1 MEIKKKHRIMLYS
14 ALILGTILVNNSY
27 QAKAEEFTKTT
38 STSQIRDTQTNNVE
52 VPQTESTTV
61 KGTSTTTTQQDLSN
75 STASTATATATHSTM
90 KQVVDNQTQNKE
102 LVKNGD
108 FKEKI
113 IDKKIDKKSQWT
125 NLYGAKDWN
134 TYIDQ
139 TKSVN
144 KSPIIQRTEQ
154 GQVSLS
160 SDKGFRGAVTQKVNI
175 DPTKKYEVK
184 FDIETSNKVGQAFL
198 RIMEKK
204 DKNTR
209 LWLSE
214 MTSGTTNKHTL
225 TKIYNPKL
233 NVSEVTLELYYEKG
247 TGSVT
252 FDNISMKAK
261 GPKDSEHP
269 QPVTTQI
276 EESVN
281 TALNKNYVFNKADY
295 QYTLTNPSLGKIV
308 GGILYPSAT
317 GSTTVKISDKSGK
330 IIKEVP
336 LSVTASTEDNFTK
349 LLDKWNDVTIGNHV
363 YDTND
368 SNMQKLNQK
377 LDETNAKNI
386 KDIKLDSNRTFLWE
400 DLKGLNNSAQLT
412 ATYRRL
418 EDLAKQITNPHST
431 IYKNEKAIRTV
442 KESLAWLHQNFYN
455 VNKDIEGSA
464 NWWDFEIG
472 VPRSITAT
480 LALMNNYFTDAEI
493 KTYTDPIEHF
503 VPDAGYFRKT
513 LVNPFKALGGNLVDM
528 GRVKII
534 EGLLRKD
541 NTIIK
546 KTSHSLKN
554 LFTTATKAEGF
565 YADGSYIDH
574 TNVAYTGAYGNVL
587 IDGLTQLLPIIQ
599 ETDYKISNQEL
610 DMVYKW
616 INQSFLPL
624 IVKGELMDM
633 SRGRSISREAASSH
647 AAAVE
652 VLRGFLRLA
661 NMSNEE
667 RNLDLK
673 STIKTI
679 ITSNKFYNVFNNL
692 KSYSDIAN
700 MNKLLN
706 DSTVATKPLKSNLS
720 TFNSMDR
727 LAYYNAEK
735 DFGFALSLHSKRT
748 LNYEGMNDENTRGWY
763 TGDGMFYLYNSD
775 QSHYSNHFWPTV
787 NPYKMAG
794 TTEKDTG
801 REDTI
806 KKLMNR
812 YDKTNKNS
820 KVMTGQVTGTSDFVG
835 SVKLNDHFA
844 LAAMDFTN
852 WDRTLTAQK
861 GWVILNDKIVFL
873 GSNIK
878 NTNGVGNVSTTID
891 QRKDDSKTPYTTY
904 VNGKT
909 VDLKQASSQQF
920 TDTKSVFLES
930 KEPGRNIGYIFFKN
944 STIDIE
950 RKEQTGTW
958 NSINRTSKNTS
969 IVSNPFITISQKHD
983 NKGDSYGYMMV
994 PNIDRTS
1001 FDKLANSKE
1010 VELLENS
1017 SKQQVIYYKN
1027 SQTWAVI
1034 KHDNQ
1039 ESLINNQFKMN
1050 KAGLYLVQ
1058 KVGNDYQ
1065 NVYYQPQT
1073 MTKTDQLAI

>member
-1 MEIKKKHRIMLYS
+1 M
-14 ALILGTILVNNSY
+14 
-27 QAKAEEFTKTT
+27 
-38 STSQIRDTQTNNVE
+38 
-52 VPQTESTTV
+52 
-61 KGTSTTTTQQDLSN
+61 
-75 STASTATATATHSTM
+75 
-90 KQVVDNQTQNKE
+90 
-102 LVKNGD
+102 
-108 FKEKI
+108 
-113 IDKKIDKKSQWT
+113 
-125 NLYGAKDWN
+125 
-134 TYIDQ
+134 
-139 TKSVN
+139 
-144 KSPIIQRTEQ
+144 
-154 GQVSLS
+154 
-160 SDKGFRGAVTQKVNI
+160 
-175 DPTKKYEVK
+175 
-184 FDIETSNKVGQAFL
+184 
-198 RIMEKK
+198 
-204 DKNTR
+204 
-209 LWLSE
+209 
-214 MTSGTTNKHTL
+214 
-225 TKIYNPKL
+225 
-233 NVSEVTLELYYEKG
+233 
-247 TGSVT
+247 
-252 FDNISMKAK
+252 
-261 GPKDSEHP
+261 
-269 QPVTTQI
+269 
-276 EESVN
+276 
-281 TALNKNYVFNKADY
+281 
-295 QYTLTNPSLGKIV
+295 
-308 GGILYPSAT
+308 
-317 GSTTVKISDKSGK
+317 
-330 IIKEVP
+330 
-336 LSVTASTEDNFTK
+336 
-349 LLDKWNDVTIGNHV
+349 
-363 YDTND
+363 
-368 SNMQKLNQK
+368 
-377 LDETNAKNI
+377 
-386 KDIKLDSNRTFLWE
+386 
-400 DLKGLNNSAQLT
+400 
-412 ATYRRL
+412 

-513 LVNPFKALGGNLVDM
+513 LDNPFKALGGNLVDM

-541 NTIIK
+541 NTIIE

-679 ITSNKFYNVFNNL
+679 VTSNKFYNVFNNL

-700 MNKLLN
+700 MNKMLN

-748 LNYEGMNDENTRGWY
+748 LNYEGMNDENTRDWY

-794 TTEKDTG
+794 TTEKDAK
-801 REDTI
+801 REDTT
-806 KKLMNR
+806 KEFM
-812 YDKTNKNS
+812 S
-820 KVMTGQVTGTSDFVG
+820 KHSKDAKEKTGQVTGTSDFVG

-878 NTNGVGNVSTTID
+878 NTNGIGNVSTTID

-909 VDLKQASSQQF
+909 IDLKQASSQQF

-1017 SKQQVIYYKN
+1017 SKQQVIYDKN

>member
-1 MEIKKKHRIMLYS
+1 
-14 ALILGTILVNNSY
+14 
-27 QAKAEEFTKTT
+27 
-38 STSQIRDTQTNNVE
+38 
-52 VPQTESTTV
+52 
-61 KGTSTTTTQQDLSN
+61 
-75 STASTATATATHSTM
+75 
-90 KQVVDNQTQNKE
+90 
-102 LVKNGD
+102 
-108 FKEKI
+108 
-113 IDKKIDKKSQWT
+113 
-125 NLYGAKDWN
+125 
-134 TYIDQ
+134 
-139 TKSVN
+139 
-144 KSPIIQRTEQ
+144 
-154 GQVSLS
+154 
-160 SDKGFRGAVTQKVNI
+160 
-175 DPTKKYEVK
+175 
-184 FDIETSNKVGQAFL
+184 
-198 RIMEKK
+198 
-204 DKNTR
+204 
-209 LWLSE
+209 
-214 MTSGTTNKHTL
+214 
-225 TKIYNPKL
+225 
-233 NVSEVTLELYYEKG
+233 
-247 TGSVT
+247 
-252 FDNISMKAK
+252 
-261 GPKDSEHP
+261 
-269 QPVTTQI
+269 
-276 EESVN
+276 
-281 TALNKNYVFNKADY
+281 
-295 QYTLTNPSLGKIV
+295 
-308 GGILYPSAT
+308 
-317 GSTTVKISDKSGK
+317 
-330 IIKEVP
+330 
-336 LSVTASTEDNFTK
+336 
-349 LLDKWNDVTIGNHV
+349 KWNDVTIGNHV

-472 VPRSITAT
+472 VPRSITGT

-503 VPDAGYFRKT
+503 IPDAGYFRKT

-541 NTIIK
+541 NTIIE

-794 TTEKDTG
+794 TTEKDAK
-801 REDTI
+801 REDTT
-806 KKLMNR
+806 KEFM
-812 YDKTNKNS
+812 S
-820 KVMTGQVTGTSDFVG
+820 KHSKDAKEKTGQVTGASDFVG

-873 GSNIK
+873 GSNIN
-878 NTNGVGNVSTTID
+878 NTNGIGNVSTTID

-909 VDLKQASSQQF
+909 IDLKQASSQQF

-994 PNIDRTS
+994 PNIDRIS

-1017 SKQQVIYYKN
+1017 SKQQVIYDKN

>member
-75 STASTATATATHSTM
+75 STASTATATATHSTI

-108 FKEKI
+108 FKETI
-113 IDKKIDKKSQWT
+113 IDKKSQWT

-160 SDKGFRGAVTQKVNI
+160 SDKEFRGAVTQKVNI

-184 FDIETSNKVGQAFL
+184 FDIETSNKAGQAFL

-204 DKNTR
+204 DNNTR

-308 GGILYPSAT
+308 GGILYPNAT

-368 SNMQKLNQK
+368 SNMQKINQK

-400 DLKGLNNSAQLT
+400 DLKDLNNSAQLT

-472 VPRSITAT
+472 VPRSITGT

-503 VPDAGYFRKT
+503 VPDAGFFRKT

-541 NTIIK
+541 NTIIE

-647 AAAVE
+647 SAAVE

-727 LAYYNAEK
+727 LASYNAEK

-794 TTEKDTG
+794 TTEKDTK
-801 REDTI
+801 REDTT
-806 KKLMNR
+806 KEFM
-812 YDKTNKNS
+812 S
-820 KVMTGQVTGTSDFVG
+820 KHSKDAKEKTGQVTGTSDFVG

-909 VDLKQASSQQF
+909 IDLKQASSQQF

-1017 SKQQVIYYKN
+1017 SKQQVIYDKN

>member
-198 RIMEKK
+198 RIMKKK

-610 DMVYKW
+610 D
-616 INQSFLPL
+616 
-624 IVKGELMDM
+624 
-633 SRGRSISREAASSH
+633 
-647 AAAVE
+647 
-652 VLRGFLRLA
+652 
-661 NMSNEE
+661 
-667 RNLDLK
+667 
-673 STIKTI
+673 
-679 ITSNKFYNVFNNL
+679 
-692 KSYSDIAN
+692 
-700 MNKLLN
+700 
-706 DSTVATKPLKSNLS
+706 
-720 TFNSMDR
+720 
-727 LAYYNAEK
+727 
-735 DFGFALSLHSKRT
+735 
-748 LNYEGMNDENTRGWY
+748 
-763 TGDGMFYLYNSD
+763 
-775 QSHYSNHFWPTV
+775 
-787 NPYKMAG
+787 
-794 TTEKDTG
+794 
-801 REDTI
+801 
-806 KKLMNR
+806 
-812 YDKTNKNS
+812 
-820 KVMTGQVTGTSDFVG
+820 
-835 SVKLNDHFA
+835 
-844 LAAMDFTN
+844 
-852 WDRTLTAQK
+852 
-861 GWVILNDKIVFL
+861 
-873 GSNIK
+873 
-878 NTNGVGNVSTTID
+878 
-891 QRKDDSKTPYTTY
+891 
-904 VNGKT
+904 
-909 VDLKQASSQQF
+909 
-920 TDTKSVFLES
+920 
-930 KEPGRNIGYIFFKN
+930 
-944 STIDIE
+944 
-950 RKEQTGTW
+950 
-958 NSINRTSKNTS
+958 
-969 IVSNPFITISQKHD
+969 
-983 NKGDSYGYMMV
+983 
-994 PNIDRTS
+994 
-1001 FDKLANSKE
+1001 
-1010 VELLENS
+1010 
-1017 SKQQVIYYKN
+1017 
-1027 SQTWAVI
+1027 
-1034 KHDNQ
+1034 
-1039 ESLINNQFKMN
+1039 
-1050 KAGLYLVQ
+1050 
-1058 KVGNDYQ
+1058 
-1065 NVYYQPQT
+1065 
-1073 MTKTDQLAI
+1073 

>member
-1 MEIKKKHRIMLYS
+1 
-14 ALILGTILVNNSY
+14 
-27 QAKAEEFTKTT
+27 
-38 STSQIRDTQTNNVE
+38 
-52 VPQTESTTV
+52 
-61 KGTSTTTTQQDLSN
+61 
-75 STASTATATATHSTM
+75 
-90 KQVVDNQTQNKE
+90 
-102 LVKNGD
+102 
-108 FKEKI
+108 
-113 IDKKIDKKSQWT
+113 
-125 NLYGAKDWN
+125 
-134 TYIDQ
+134 
-139 TKSVN
+139 
-144 KSPIIQRTEQ
+144 
-154 GQVSLS
+154 
-160 SDKGFRGAVTQKVNI
+160 
-175 DPTKKYEVK
+175 
-184 FDIETSNKVGQAFL
+184 
-198 RIMEKK
+198 
-204 DKNTR
+204 
-209 LWLSE
+209 
-214 MTSGTTNKHTL
+214 
-225 TKIYNPKL
+225 
-233 NVSEVTLELYYEKG
+233 
-247 TGSVT
+247 
-252 FDNISMKAK
+252 
-261 GPKDSEHP
+261 
-269 QPVTTQI
+269 
-276 EESVN
+276 
-281 TALNKNYVFNKADY
+281 
-295 QYTLTNPSLGKIV
+295 
-308 GGILYPSAT
+308 
-317 GSTTVKISDKSGK
+317 
-330 IIKEVP
+330 
-336 LSVTASTEDNFTK
+336 
-349 LLDKWNDVTIGNHV
+349 
-363 YDTND
+363 
-368 SNMQKLNQK
+368 
-377 LDETNAKNI
+377 
-386 KDIKLDSNRTFLWE
+386 
-400 DLKGLNNSAQLT
+400 
-412 ATYRRL
+412 
-418 EDLAKQITNPHST
+418 
-431 IYKNEKAIRTV
+431 
-442 KESLAWLHQNFYN
+442 
-455 VNKDIEGSA
+455 
-464 NWWDFEIG
+464 
-472 VPRSITAT
+472 
-480 LALMNNYFTDAEI
+480 MNNYFTDAEI

-541 NTIIK
+541 NTIIE

-647 AAAVE
+647 SAAVE

-794 TTEKDTG
+794 TTEKDAK
-801 REDTI
+801 REDTT
-806 KKLMNR
+806 KDFM
-812 YDKTNKNS
+812 S
-820 KVMTGQVTGTSDFVG
+820 KHSKDAKEKTGQVTGTSDFVG
-835 SVKLNDHFA
+835 SVKLNNHFA
-844 LAAMDFTN
+844 LAAIDFTN

-878 NTNGVGNVSTTID
+878 NTNGIGNVSTTID

-909 VDLKQASSQQF
+909 IDLKQASSQQF

-969 IVSNPFITISQKHD
+969 IVSNPFITISQNHD

-1017 SKQQVIYYKN
+1017 SKQQVIYDKN

>member
-616 INQSFLPL
+616 INQSF
-624 IVKGELMDM
+624 
-633 SRGRSISREAASSH
+633 
-647 AAAVE
+647 
-652 VLRGFLRLA
+652 
-661 NMSNEE
+661 
-667 RNLDLK
+667 
-673 STIKTI
+673 
-679 ITSNKFYNVFNNL
+679 
-692 KSYSDIAN
+692 
-700 MNKLLN
+700 
-706 DSTVATKPLKSNLS
+706 
-720 TFNSMDR
+720 
-727 LAYYNAEK
+727 
-735 DFGFALSLHSKRT
+735 
-748 LNYEGMNDENTRGWY
+748 
-763 TGDGMFYLYNSD
+763 YL
-775 QSHYSNHFWPTV
+775 
-787 NPYKMAG
+787 
-794 TTEKDTG
+794 
-801 REDTI
+801 
-806 KKLMNR
+806 
-812 YDKTNKNS
+812 
-820 KVMTGQVTGTSDFVG
+820 
-835 SVKLNDHFA
+835 
-844 LAAMDFTN
+844 
-852 WDRTLTAQK
+852 
-861 GWVILNDKIVFL
+861 
-873 GSNIK
+873 
-878 NTNGVGNVSTTID
+878 
-891 QRKDDSKTPYTTY
+891 
-904 VNGKT
+904 
-909 VDLKQASSQQF
+909 
-920 TDTKSVFLES
+920 
-930 KEPGRNIGYIFFKN
+930 
-944 STIDIE
+944 
-950 RKEQTGTW
+950 
-958 NSINRTSKNTS
+958 
-969 IVSNPFITISQKHD
+969 
-983 NKGDSYGYMMV
+983 
-994 PNIDRTS
+994 
-1001 FDKLANSKE
+1001 
-1010 VELLENS
+1010 
-1017 SKQQVIYYKN
+1017 
-1027 SQTWAVI
+1027 
-1034 KHDNQ
+1034 
-1039 ESLINNQFKMN
+1039 
-1050 KAGLYLVQ
+1050 
-1058 KVGNDYQ
+1058 
-1065 NVYYQPQT
+1065 
-1073 MTKTDQLAI
+1073 

>member
-1 MEIKKKHRIMLYS
+1 M
-14 ALILGTILVNNSY
+14 
-27 QAKAEEFTKTT
+27 
-38 STSQIRDTQTNNVE
+38 
-52 VPQTESTTV
+52 
-61 KGTSTTTTQQDLSN
+61 
-75 STASTATATATHSTM
+75 
-90 KQVVDNQTQNKE
+90 
-102 LVKNGD
+102 
-108 FKEKI
+108 
-113 IDKKIDKKSQWT
+113 
-125 NLYGAKDWN
+125 
-134 TYIDQ
+134 
-139 TKSVN
+139 
-144 KSPIIQRTEQ
+144 
-154 GQVSLS
+154 
-160 SDKGFRGAVTQKVNI
+160 
-175 DPTKKYEVK
+175 
-184 FDIETSNKVGQAFL
+184 
-198 RIMEKK
+198 
-204 DKNTR
+204 
-209 LWLSE
+209 
-214 MTSGTTNKHTL
+214 
-225 TKIYNPKL
+225 
-233 NVSEVTLELYYEKG
+233 
-247 TGSVT
+247 
-252 FDNISMKAK
+252 
-261 GPKDSEHP
+261 
-269 QPVTTQI
+269 
-276 EESVN
+276 
-281 TALNKNYVFNKADY
+281 
-295 QYTLTNPSLGKIV
+295 
-308 GGILYPSAT
+308 
-317 GSTTVKISDKSGK
+317 
-330 IIKEVP
+330 
-336 LSVTASTEDNFTK
+336 
-349 LLDKWNDVTIGNHV
+349 
-363 YDTND
+363 
-368 SNMQKLNQK
+368 
-377 LDETNAKNI
+377 
-386 KDIKLDSNRTFLWE
+386 
-400 DLKGLNNSAQLT
+400 
-412 ATYRRL
+412 
-418 EDLAKQITNPHST
+418 
-431 IYKNEKAIRTV
+431 
-442 KESLAWLHQNFYN
+442 
-455 VNKDIEGSA
+455 
-464 NWWDFEIG
+464 
-472 VPRSITAT
+472 
-480 LALMNNYFTDAEI
+480 
-493 KTYTDPIEHF
+493 
-503 VPDAGYFRKT
+503 
-513 LVNPFKALGGNLVDM
+513 
-528 GRVKII
+528 
-534 EGLLRKD
+534 
-541 NTIIK
+541 
-546 KTSHSLKN
+546 
-554 LFTTATKAEGF
+554 
-565 YADGSYIDH
+565 
-574 TNVAYTGAYGNVL
+574 
-587 IDGLTQLLPIIQ
+587 LPIIQ

-700 MNKLLN
+700 MNKMLN

-794 TTEKDTG
+794 TTEKDAK
-801 REDTI
+801 REDTT
-806 KKLMNR
+806 KEFM
-812 YDKTNKNS
+812 S
-820 KVMTGQVTGTSDFVG
+820 KHSKDAKEKTGQVTGTSDFVG

-878 NTNGVGNVSTTID
+878 NTNGIGNVSTTID

-909 VDLKQASSQQF
+909 IDLKQASSQQF

-1017 SKQQVIYYKN
+1017 SKQQVIYDKN

>member
-1 MEIKKKHRIMLYS
+1 M
-14 ALILGTILVNNSY
+14 
-27 QAKAEEFTKTT
+27 
-38 STSQIRDTQTNNVE
+38 
-52 VPQTESTTV
+52 
-61 KGTSTTTTQQDLSN
+61 
-75 STASTATATATHSTM
+75 
-90 KQVVDNQTQNKE
+90 
-102 LVKNGD
+102 
-108 FKEKI
+108 
-113 IDKKIDKKSQWT
+113 
-125 NLYGAKDWN
+125 
-134 TYIDQ
+134 
-139 TKSVN
+139 
-144 KSPIIQRTEQ
+144 
-154 GQVSLS
+154 
-160 SDKGFRGAVTQKVNI
+160 
-175 DPTKKYEVK
+175 
-184 FDIETSNKVGQAFL
+184 
-198 RIMEKK
+198 
-204 DKNTR
+204 
-209 LWLSE
+209 
-214 MTSGTTNKHTL
+214 
-225 TKIYNPKL
+225 
-233 NVSEVTLELYYEKG
+233 
-247 TGSVT
+247 
-252 FDNISMKAK
+252 
-261 GPKDSEHP
+261 
-269 QPVTTQI
+269 
-276 EESVN
+276 
-281 TALNKNYVFNKADY
+281 
-295 QYTLTNPSLGKIV
+295 
-308 GGILYPSAT
+308 
-317 GSTTVKISDKSGK
+317 
-330 IIKEVP
+330 
-336 LSVTASTEDNFTK
+336 
-349 LLDKWNDVTIGNHV
+349 
-363 YDTND
+363 
-368 SNMQKLNQK
+368 
-377 LDETNAKNI
+377 
-386 KDIKLDSNRTFLWE
+386 
-400 DLKGLNNSAQLT
+400 
-412 ATYRRL
+412 
-418 EDLAKQITNPHST
+418 
-431 IYKNEKAIRTV
+431 
-442 KESLAWLHQNFYN
+442 
-455 VNKDIEGSA
+455 EGSA

-541 NTIIK
+541 NTIIE

-647 AAAVE
+647 SAAVE

-794 TTEKDTG
+794 TTEKDAK
-801 REDTI
+801 REDTT
-806 KKLMNR
+806 KDFM
-812 YDKTNKNS
+812 S
-820 KVMTGQVTGTSDFVG
+820 KHSKDAKEKTGQVTGTSDFVG
-835 SVKLNDHFA
+835 SVKLNNHFA

-878 NTNGVGNVSTTID
+878 NTNGIGNVSTTID

-909 VDLKQASSQQF
+909 IDLKQASSQQF

-969 IVSNPFITISQKHD
+969 IVSNPFITISQNHD

-1017 SKQQVIYYKN
+1017 SKQQVIYDKN

>member
-1 MEIKKKHRIMLYS
+1 
-14 ALILGTILVNNSY
+14 
-27 QAKAEEFTKTT
+27 
-38 STSQIRDTQTNNVE
+38 
-52 VPQTESTTV
+52 
-61 KGTSTTTTQQDLSN
+61 
-75 STASTATATATHSTM
+75 
-90 KQVVDNQTQNKE
+90 
-102 LVKNGD
+102 
-108 FKEKI
+108 
-113 IDKKIDKKSQWT
+113 
-125 NLYGAKDWN
+125 
-134 TYIDQ
+134 
-139 TKSVN
+139 
-144 KSPIIQRTEQ
+144 
-154 GQVSLS
+154 
-160 SDKGFRGAVTQKVNI
+160 
-175 DPTKKYEVK
+175 
-184 FDIETSNKVGQAFL
+184 
-198 RIMEKK
+198 
-204 DKNTR
+204 
-209 LWLSE
+209 
-214 MTSGTTNKHTL
+214 
-225 TKIYNPKL
+225 
-233 NVSEVTLELYYEKG
+233 
-247 TGSVT
+247 
-252 FDNISMKAK
+252 
-261 GPKDSEHP
+261 
-269 QPVTTQI
+269 
-276 EESVN
+276 
-281 TALNKNYVFNKADY
+281 
-295 QYTLTNPSLGKIV
+295 
-308 GGILYPSAT
+308 
-317 GSTTVKISDKSGK
+317 
-330 IIKEVP
+330 
-336 LSVTASTEDNFTK
+336 
-349 LLDKWNDVTIGNHV
+349 
-363 YDTND
+363 
-368 SNMQKLNQK
+368 
-377 LDETNAKNI
+377 
-386 KDIKLDSNRTFLWE
+386 
-400 DLKGLNNSAQLT
+400 
-412 ATYRRL
+412 
-418 EDLAKQITNPHST
+418 
-431 IYKNEKAIRTV
+431 
-442 KESLAWLHQNFYN
+442 
-455 VNKDIEGSA
+455 
-464 NWWDFEIG
+464 
-472 VPRSITAT
+472 
-480 LALMNNYFTDAEI
+480 MNNYFTDAEI

-541 NTIIK
+541 NTIIE

-647 AAAVE
+647 SAAVE

-794 TTEKDTG
+794 TTEKDAK
-801 REDTI
+801 REDTT
-806 KKLMNR
+806 KDFM
-812 YDKTNKNS
+812 S
-820 KVMTGQVTGTSDFVG
+820 KHSKDAKEKTGQVTGTSDFVG
-835 SVKLNDHFA
+835 SVKLNNHFA

-878 NTNGVGNVSTTID
+878 NTNGIGNVSTTID

-909 VDLKQASSQQF
+909 IDLKQASSQQF

-969 IVSNPFITISQKHD
+969 IVSNPFITISQNHD

-1001 FDKLANSKE
+1001 FDKLANNKE

-1017 SKQQVIYYKN
+1017 SKQQVIYDKN

>member
-1 MEIKKKHRIMLYS
+1 M
-14 ALILGTILVNNSY
+14 
-27 QAKAEEFTKTT
+27 
-38 STSQIRDTQTNNVE
+38 
-52 VPQTESTTV
+52 
-61 KGTSTTTTQQDLSN
+61 
-75 STASTATATATHSTM
+75 
-90 KQVVDNQTQNKE
+90 
-102 LVKNGD
+102 
-108 FKEKI
+108 
-113 IDKKIDKKSQWT
+113 
-125 NLYGAKDWN
+125 
-134 TYIDQ
+134 
-139 TKSVN
+139 
-144 KSPIIQRTEQ
+144 
-154 GQVSLS
+154 
-160 SDKGFRGAVTQKVNI
+160 
-175 DPTKKYEVK
+175 
-184 FDIETSNKVGQAFL
+184 
-198 RIMEKK
+198 
-204 DKNTR
+204 
-209 LWLSE
+209 
-214 MTSGTTNKHTL
+214 
-225 TKIYNPKL
+225 
-233 NVSEVTLELYYEKG
+233 
-247 TGSVT
+247 
-252 FDNISMKAK
+252 
-261 GPKDSEHP
+261 
-269 QPVTTQI
+269 
-276 EESVN
+276 
-281 TALNKNYVFNKADY
+281 
-295 QYTLTNPSLGKIV
+295 
-308 GGILYPSAT
+308 
-317 GSTTVKISDKSGK
+317 
-330 IIKEVP
+330 
-336 LSVTASTEDNFTK
+336 
-349 LLDKWNDVTIGNHV
+349 
-363 YDTND
+363 
-368 SNMQKLNQK
+368 
-377 LDETNAKNI
+377 
-386 KDIKLDSNRTFLWE
+386 
-400 DLKGLNNSAQLT
+400 
-412 ATYRRL
+412 

-472 VPRSITAT
+472 VPRSITGT

-541 NTIIK
+541 NTIIE

-661 NMSNEE
+661 NISNEE

-794 TTEKDTG
+794 TTEKDAK
-801 REDTI
+801 REDTT
-806 KKLMNR
+806 KEFM
-812 YDKTNKNS
+812 S
-820 KVMTGQVTGTSDFVG
+820 KHSKDAKEKTGQVTGTSDFVG

-878 NTNGVGNVSTTID
+878 NTNGIGNVSTTID

-909 VDLKQASSQQF
+909 IDLKQASSQQF

-983 NKGDSYGYMMV
+983 NKDDSYGYMMV

-1017 SKQQVIYYKN
+1017 SKQQVIYDKN
-1027 SQTWAVI
+1027 SQTWTVI

>member
-1 MEIKKKHRIMLYS
+1 
-14 ALILGTILVNNSY
+14 
-27 QAKAEEFTKTT
+27 
-38 STSQIRDTQTNNVE
+38 
-52 VPQTESTTV
+52 
-61 KGTSTTTTQQDLSN
+61 
-75 STASTATATATHSTM
+75 
-90 KQVVDNQTQNKE
+90 
-102 LVKNGD
+102 
-108 FKEKI
+108 
-113 IDKKIDKKSQWT
+113 
-125 NLYGAKDWN
+125 
-134 TYIDQ
+134 
-139 TKSVN
+139 
-144 KSPIIQRTEQ
+144 
-154 GQVSLS
+154 
-160 SDKGFRGAVTQKVNI
+160 
-175 DPTKKYEVK
+175 
-184 FDIETSNKVGQAFL
+184 
-198 RIMEKK
+198 
-204 DKNTR
+204 
-209 LWLSE
+209 
-214 MTSGTTNKHTL
+214 
-225 TKIYNPKL
+225 
-233 NVSEVTLELYYEKG
+233 
-247 TGSVT
+247 
-252 FDNISMKAK
+252 
-261 GPKDSEHP
+261 
-269 QPVTTQI
+269 
-276 EESVN
+276 
-281 TALNKNYVFNKADY
+281 
-295 QYTLTNPSLGKIV
+295 
-308 GGILYPSAT
+308 
-317 GSTTVKISDKSGK
+317 
-330 IIKEVP
+330 
-336 LSVTASTEDNFTK
+336 
-349 LLDKWNDVTIGNHV
+349 
-363 YDTND
+363 
-368 SNMQKLNQK
+368 
-377 LDETNAKNI
+377 
-386 KDIKLDSNRTFLWE
+386 
-400 DLKGLNNSAQLT
+400 
-412 ATYRRL
+412 
-418 EDLAKQITNPHST
+418 
-431 IYKNEKAIRTV
+431 
-442 KESLAWLHQNFYN
+442 
-455 VNKDIEGSA
+455 
-464 NWWDFEIG
+464 
-472 VPRSITAT
+472 
-480 LALMNNYFTDAEI
+480 
-493 KTYTDPIEHF
+493 
-503 VPDAGYFRKT
+503 
-513 LVNPFKALGGNLVDM
+513 
-528 GRVKII
+528 
-534 EGLLRKD
+534 
-541 NTIIK
+541 
-546 KTSHSLKN
+546 
-554 LFTTATKAEGF
+554 
-565 YADGSYIDH
+565 
-574 TNVAYTGAYGNVL
+574 
-587 IDGLTQLLPIIQ
+587 
-599 ETDYKISNQEL
+599 
-610 DMVYKW
+610 
-616 INQSFLPL
+616 
-624 IVKGELMDM
+624 
-633 SRGRSISREAASSH
+633 RGRSISREAASSH

-700 MNKLLN
+700 MNKLFN

-794 TTEKDTG
+794 TTEKDAK
-801 REDTI
+801 REDTT
-806 KKLMNR
+806 KDFM
-812 YDKTNKNS
+812 S
-820 KVMTGQVTGTSDFVG
+820 KHSKDAKEKTGQVTGASDFVG

-873 GSNIK
+873 GNNIK
-878 NTNGVGNVSTTID
+878 NTNGIGNVSTTID

-1017 SKQQVIYYKN
+1017 SKQQVIYDKN

-1039 ESLINNQFKMN
+1039 ESLINNQFKMS

>member
-198 RIMEKK
+198 RIMKKK

-599 ETDYKISNQEL
+599 ETDYKIS
-610 DMVYKW
+610 
-616 INQSFLPL
+616 
-624 IVKGELMDM
+624 
-633 SRGRSISREAASSH
+633 
-647 AAAVE
+647 
-652 VLRGFLRLA
+652 
-661 NMSNEE
+661 
-667 RNLDLK
+667 
-673 STIKTI
+673 
-679 ITSNKFYNVFNNL
+679 
-692 KSYSDIAN
+692 
-700 MNKLLN
+700 
-706 DSTVATKPLKSNLS
+706 
-720 TFNSMDR
+720 
-727 LAYYNAEK
+727 
-735 DFGFALSLHSKRT
+735 
-748 LNYEGMNDENTRGWY
+748 
-763 TGDGMFYLYNSD
+763 
-775 QSHYSNHFWPTV
+775 
-787 NPYKMAG
+787 
-794 TTEKDTG
+794 
-801 REDTI
+801 
-806 KKLMNR
+806 
-812 YDKTNKNS
+812 
-820 KVMTGQVTGTSDFVG
+820 
-835 SVKLNDHFA
+835 
-844 LAAMDFTN
+844 
-852 WDRTLTAQK
+852 
-861 GWVILNDKIVFL
+861 
-873 GSNIK
+873 
-878 NTNGVGNVSTTID
+878 
-891 QRKDDSKTPYTTY
+891 
-904 VNGKT
+904 
-909 VDLKQASSQQF
+909 
-920 TDTKSVFLES
+920 
-930 KEPGRNIGYIFFKN
+930 
-944 STIDIE
+944 
-950 RKEQTGTW
+950 
-958 NSINRTSKNTS
+958 
-969 IVSNPFITISQKHD
+969 
-983 NKGDSYGYMMV
+983 
-994 PNIDRTS
+994 
-1001 FDKLANSKE
+1001 
-1010 VELLENS
+1010 
-1017 SKQQVIYYKN
+1017 
-1027 SQTWAVI
+1027 
-1034 KHDNQ
+1034 
-1039 ESLINNQFKMN
+1039 
-1050 KAGLYLVQ
+1050 
-1058 KVGNDYQ
+1058 
-1065 NVYYQPQT
+1065 
-1073 MTKTDQLAI
+1073 

>member
-1 MEIKKKHRIMLYS
+1 
-14 ALILGTILVNNSY
+14 
-27 QAKAEEFTKTT
+27 
-38 STSQIRDTQTNNVE
+38 
-52 VPQTESTTV
+52 
-61 KGTSTTTTQQDLSN
+61 
-75 STASTATATATHSTM
+75 
-90 KQVVDNQTQNKE
+90 
-102 LVKNGD
+102 
-108 FKEKI
+108 
-113 IDKKIDKKSQWT
+113 
-125 NLYGAKDWN
+125 
-134 TYIDQ
+134 
-139 TKSVN
+139 
-144 KSPIIQRTEQ
+144 
-154 GQVSLS
+154 
-160 SDKGFRGAVTQKVNI
+160 
-175 DPTKKYEVK
+175 
-184 FDIETSNKVGQAFL
+184 
-198 RIMEKK
+198 
-204 DKNTR
+204 
-209 LWLSE
+209 
-214 MTSGTTNKHTL
+214 
-225 TKIYNPKL
+225 
-233 NVSEVTLELYYEKG
+233 
-247 TGSVT
+247 
-252 FDNISMKAK
+252 
-261 GPKDSEHP
+261 
-269 QPVTTQI
+269 
-276 EESVN
+276 
-281 TALNKNYVFNKADY
+281 
-295 QYTLTNPSLGKIV
+295 
-308 GGILYPSAT
+308 
-317 GSTTVKISDKSGK
+317 
-330 IIKEVP
+330 
-336 LSVTASTEDNFTK
+336 
-349 LLDKWNDVTIGNHV
+349 
-363 YDTND
+363 
-368 SNMQKLNQK
+368 
-377 LDETNAKNI
+377 
-386 KDIKLDSNRTFLWE
+386 
-400 DLKGLNNSAQLT
+400 
-412 ATYRRL
+412 
-418 EDLAKQITNPHST
+418 
-431 IYKNEKAIRTV
+431 
-442 KESLAWLHQNFYN
+442 
-455 VNKDIEGSA
+455 
-464 NWWDFEIG
+464 
-472 VPRSITAT
+472 
-480 LALMNNYFTDAEI
+480 MNNYFTDAEI

-541 NTIIK
+541 NTIIE

-647 AAAVE
+647 SAAVE

-794 TTEKDTG
+794 TTEKDAK
-801 REDTI
+801 REDTT
-806 KKLMNR
+806 KDFM
-812 YDKTNKNS
+812 S
-820 KVMTGQVTGTSDFVG
+820 KHSKDAKEKTGQVTGTSDFVG
-835 SVKLNDHFA
+835 SVKLNNHFA

-878 NTNGVGNVSTTID
+878 NTNGIGNVSTTID

-909 VDLKQASSQQF
+909 IDLKQASSQQF

-969 IVSNPFITISQKHD
+969 IVSNPFITISQNHD

-1017 SKQQVIYYKN
+1017 SKQQVIYDKN

-1050 KAGLYLVQ
+1050 KVGLYLVQ

>member
-1 MEIKKKHRIMLYS
+1 
-14 ALILGTILVNNSY
+14 
-27 QAKAEEFTKTT
+27 
-38 STSQIRDTQTNNVE
+38 
-52 VPQTESTTV
+52 
-61 KGTSTTTTQQDLSN
+61 
-75 STASTATATATHSTM
+75 
-90 KQVVDNQTQNKE
+90 
-102 LVKNGD
+102 
-108 FKEKI
+108 
-113 IDKKIDKKSQWT
+113 
-125 NLYGAKDWN
+125 
-134 TYIDQ
+134 
-139 TKSVN
+139 
-144 KSPIIQRTEQ
+144 
-154 GQVSLS
+154 
-160 SDKGFRGAVTQKVNI
+160 
-175 DPTKKYEVK
+175 
-184 FDIETSNKVGQAFL
+184 
-198 RIMEKK
+198 
-204 DKNTR
+204 
-209 LWLSE
+209 
-214 MTSGTTNKHTL
+214 
-225 TKIYNPKL
+225 
-233 NVSEVTLELYYEKG
+233 
-247 TGSVT
+247 
-252 FDNISMKAK
+252 
-261 GPKDSEHP
+261 
-269 QPVTTQI
+269 
-276 EESVN
+276 
-281 TALNKNYVFNKADY
+281 
-295 QYTLTNPSLGKIV
+295 
-308 GGILYPSAT
+308 
-317 GSTTVKISDKSGK
+317 
-330 IIKEVP
+330 
-336 LSVTASTEDNFTK
+336 
-349 LLDKWNDVTIGNHV
+349 
-363 YDTND
+363 
-368 SNMQKLNQK
+368 
-377 LDETNAKNI
+377 
-386 KDIKLDSNRTFLWE
+386 
-400 DLKGLNNSAQLT
+400 T

-472 VPRSITAT
+472 VPRSITGT
-480 LALMNNYFTDAEI
+480 LSLMNNYFTDAEI

-503 VPDAGYFRKT
+503 VPDAEYFRKT

-541 NTIIK
+541 NTIIE

-727 LAYYNAEK
+727 LAYYNAKK

-763 TGDGMFYLYNSD
+763 TGDGMFYIYNSD

-794 TTEKDTG
+794 TTEKDAK
-801 REDTI
+801 REDTT
-806 KKLMNR
+806 KEFM
-812 YDKTNKNS
+812 S
-820 KVMTGQVTGTSDFVG
+820 KHSKDAKEKTGQVTGTSDFVG

-878 NTNGVGNVSTTID
+878 NTNGIGNVSTTID

-909 VDLKQASSQQF
+909 IDLKQASSQQF

-1017 SKQQVIYYKN
+1017 SKQQVIYDKN

>member
-1 MEIKKKHRIMLYS
+1 
-14 ALILGTILVNNSY
+14 
-27 QAKAEEFTKTT
+27 
-38 STSQIRDTQTNNVE
+38 
-52 VPQTESTTV
+52 
-61 KGTSTTTTQQDLSN
+61 
-75 STASTATATATHSTM
+75 
-90 KQVVDNQTQNKE
+90 
-102 LVKNGD
+102 
-108 FKEKI
+108 
-113 IDKKIDKKSQWT
+113 
-125 NLYGAKDWN
+125 
-134 TYIDQ
+134 
-139 TKSVN
+139 
-144 KSPIIQRTEQ
+144 
-154 GQVSLS
+154 
-160 SDKGFRGAVTQKVNI
+160 
-175 DPTKKYEVK
+175 
-184 FDIETSNKVGQAFL
+184 
-198 RIMEKK
+198 
-204 DKNTR
+204 
-209 LWLSE
+209 
-214 MTSGTTNKHTL
+214 
-225 TKIYNPKL
+225 
-233 NVSEVTLELYYEKG
+233 
-247 TGSVT
+247 
-252 FDNISMKAK
+252 
-261 GPKDSEHP
+261 
-269 QPVTTQI
+269 
-276 EESVN
+276 
-281 TALNKNYVFNKADY
+281 
-295 QYTLTNPSLGKIV
+295 
-308 GGILYPSAT
+308 
-317 GSTTVKISDKSGK
+317 
-330 IIKEVP
+330 
-336 LSVTASTEDNFTK
+336 
-349 LLDKWNDVTIGNHV
+349 
-363 YDTND
+363 
-368 SNMQKLNQK
+368 
-377 LDETNAKNI
+377 
-386 KDIKLDSNRTFLWE
+386 
-400 DLKGLNNSAQLT
+400 
-412 ATYRRL
+412 
-418 EDLAKQITNPHST
+418 
-431 IYKNEKAIRTV
+431 
-442 KESLAWLHQNFYN
+442 
-455 VNKDIEGSA
+455 
-464 NWWDFEIG
+464 
-472 VPRSITAT
+472 
-480 LALMNNYFTDAEI
+480 MNNYFTDAEI

-541 NTIIK
+541 NTIIE

-647 AAAVE
+647 SAAVE

-794 TTEKDTG
+794 TTEKDAK
-801 REDTI
+801 REDTT
-806 KKLMNR
+806 KDFM
-812 YDKTNKNS
+812 S
-820 KVMTGQVTGTSDFVG
+820 KHSKDAKEKTGQVTGTSDFVG
-835 SVKLNDHFA
+835 SVKLNNHFA

-878 NTNGVGNVSTTID
+878 NTNGIGNVSTTID

-909 VDLKQASSQQF
+909 IDLKQASSQQF

-958 NSINRTSKNTS
+958 NSINRTSKKTS
-969 IVSNPFITISQKHD
+969 IVSNPFITISQNHD

-1017 SKQQVIYYKN
+1017 SKQQVIYDKN

>member
-1 MEIKKKHRIMLYS
+1 
-14 ALILGTILVNNSY
+14 
-27 QAKAEEFTKTT
+27 
-38 STSQIRDTQTNNVE
+38 
-52 VPQTESTTV
+52 
-61 KGTSTTTTQQDLSN
+61 
-75 STASTATATATHSTM
+75 
-90 KQVVDNQTQNKE
+90 
-102 LVKNGD
+102 
-108 FKEKI
+108 
-113 IDKKIDKKSQWT
+113 
-125 NLYGAKDWN
+125 
-134 TYIDQ
+134 
-139 TKSVN
+139 
-144 KSPIIQRTEQ
+144 
-154 GQVSLS
+154 
-160 SDKGFRGAVTQKVNI
+160 
-175 DPTKKYEVK
+175 
-184 FDIETSNKVGQAFL
+184 
-198 RIMEKK
+198 
-204 DKNTR
+204 
-209 LWLSE
+209 
-214 MTSGTTNKHTL
+214 
-225 TKIYNPKL
+225 
-233 NVSEVTLELYYEKG
+233 
-247 TGSVT
+247 
-252 FDNISMKAK
+252 
-261 GPKDSEHP
+261 
-269 QPVTTQI
+269 
-276 EESVN
+276 
-281 TALNKNYVFNKADY
+281 
-295 QYTLTNPSLGKIV
+295 
-308 GGILYPSAT
+308 
-317 GSTTVKISDKSGK
+317 
-330 IIKEVP
+330 
-336 LSVTASTEDNFTK
+336 
-349 LLDKWNDVTIGNHV
+349 
-363 YDTND
+363 
-368 SNMQKLNQK
+368 
-377 LDETNAKNI
+377 
-386 KDIKLDSNRTFLWE
+386 
-400 DLKGLNNSAQLT
+400 
-412 ATYRRL
+412 
-418 EDLAKQITNPHST
+418 
-431 IYKNEKAIRTV
+431 
-442 KESLAWLHQNFYN
+442 
-455 VNKDIEGSA
+455 
-464 NWWDFEIG
+464 
-472 VPRSITAT
+472 
-480 LALMNNYFTDAEI
+480 MNNYFTDAEI

-541 NTIIK
+541 NTIIE

-647 AAAVE
+647 SAAVE

-706 DSTVATKPLKSNLS
+706 DGTVATKPLKSNLS

-794 TTEKDTG
+794 TTEKDAK
-801 REDTI
+801 REDTT
-806 KKLMNR
+806 KDFM
-812 YDKTNKNS
+812 S
-820 KVMTGQVTGTSDFVG
+820 KHSKDAKEKTGQVTGTSDFVG
-835 SVKLNDHFA
+835 SVKLNNHFA

-878 NTNGVGNVSTTID
+878 NTNGIGNVSTTID

-909 VDLKQASSQQF
+909 IDLKQASSQQF

-969 IVSNPFITISQKHD
+969 IVSNPFITISQNHD

-1017 SKQQVIYYKN
+1017 SKQQVIYDKN

>member
-1 MEIKKKHRIMLYS
+1 
-14 ALILGTILVNNSY
+14 
-27 QAKAEEFTKTT
+27 
-38 STSQIRDTQTNNVE
+38 
-52 VPQTESTTV
+52 
-61 KGTSTTTTQQDLSN
+61 
-75 STASTATATATHSTM
+75 
-90 KQVVDNQTQNKE
+90 
-102 LVKNGD
+102 
-108 FKEKI
+108 
-113 IDKKIDKKSQWT
+113 
-125 NLYGAKDWN
+125 
-134 TYIDQ
+134 
-139 TKSVN
+139 
-144 KSPIIQRTEQ
+144 
-154 GQVSLS
+154 
-160 SDKGFRGAVTQKVNI
+160 
-175 DPTKKYEVK
+175 
-184 FDIETSNKVGQAFL
+184 
-198 RIMEKK
+198 
-204 DKNTR
+204 
-209 LWLSE
+209 
-214 MTSGTTNKHTL
+214 
-225 TKIYNPKL
+225 
-233 NVSEVTLELYYEKG
+233 
-247 TGSVT
+247 
-252 FDNISMKAK
+252 
-261 GPKDSEHP
+261 
-269 QPVTTQI
+269 
-276 EESVN
+276 
-281 TALNKNYVFNKADY
+281 
-295 QYTLTNPSLGKIV
+295 
-308 GGILYPSAT
+308 
-317 GSTTVKISDKSGK
+317 
-330 IIKEVP
+330 
-336 LSVTASTEDNFTK
+336 
-349 LLDKWNDVTIGNHV
+349 
-363 YDTND
+363 
-368 SNMQKLNQK
+368 
-377 LDETNAKNI
+377 
-386 KDIKLDSNRTFLWE
+386 
-400 DLKGLNNSAQLT
+400 
-412 ATYRRL
+412 
-418 EDLAKQITNPHST
+418 
-431 IYKNEKAIRTV
+431 
-442 KESLAWLHQNFYN
+442 
-455 VNKDIEGSA
+455 
-464 NWWDFEIG
+464 
-472 VPRSITAT
+472 
-480 LALMNNYFTDAEI
+480 MNNYFTDAEI

-541 NTIIK
+541 NTIIE

-647 AAAVE
+647 SAAIE

-794 TTEKDTG
+794 TTEKDAK
-801 REDTI
+801 REDTT
-806 KKLMNR
+806 KDFM
-812 YDKTNKNS
+812 S
-820 KVMTGQVTGTSDFVG
+820 KHSKDAKEKTGQVTGTSDFVG
-835 SVKLNDHFA
+835 SVKLNNHFA

-878 NTNGVGNVSTTID
+878 NTNGIGNVSTTID

-909 VDLKQASSQQF
+909 IDLKQASSQQF

-969 IVSNPFITISQKHD
+969 IVSNPFITISQNHD

-1017 SKQQVIYYKN
+1017 SKQQVIYDKN

>member
-1 MEIKKKHRIMLYS
+1 M
-14 ALILGTILVNNSY
+14 
-27 QAKAEEFTKTT
+27 
-38 STSQIRDTQTNNVE
+38 
-52 VPQTESTTV
+52 
-61 KGTSTTTTQQDLSN
+61 
-75 STASTATATATHSTM
+75 
-90 KQVVDNQTQNKE
+90 
-102 LVKNGD
+102 
-108 FKEKI
+108 
-113 IDKKIDKKSQWT
+113 
-125 NLYGAKDWN
+125 
-134 TYIDQ
+134 
-139 TKSVN
+139 
-144 KSPIIQRTEQ
+144 
-154 GQVSLS
+154 
-160 SDKGFRGAVTQKVNI
+160 
-175 DPTKKYEVK
+175 
-184 FDIETSNKVGQAFL
+184 
-198 RIMEKK
+198 
-204 DKNTR
+204 
-209 LWLSE
+209 
-214 MTSGTTNKHTL
+214 
-225 TKIYNPKL
+225 
-233 NVSEVTLELYYEKG
+233 
-247 TGSVT
+247 
-252 FDNISMKAK
+252 
-261 GPKDSEHP
+261 
-269 QPVTTQI
+269 
-276 EESVN
+276 
-281 TALNKNYVFNKADY
+281 
-295 QYTLTNPSLGKIV
+295 
-308 GGILYPSAT
+308 
-317 GSTTVKISDKSGK
+317 
-330 IIKEVP
+330 
-336 LSVTASTEDNFTK
+336 
-349 LLDKWNDVTIGNHV
+349 TIGNHV

-368 SNMQKLNQK
+368 SNMQKINQK

-386 KDIKLDSNRTFLWE
+386 KTIKLDSNHTFLWK
-400 DLKGLNNSAQLT
+400 DLDNLNNSAQLT

-513 LVNPFKALGGNLVDM
+513 LDNPFKALGGNLVDM

-541 NTIIK
+541 NTIIE

-700 MNKLLN
+700 MNKMLN

-794 TTEKDTG
+794 TTEKDAK
-801 REDTI
+801 REDTT
-806 KKLMNR
+806 KEFM
-812 YDKTNKNS
+812 S
-820 KVMTGQVTGTSDFVG
+820 KHSKDAKEKTGQVTGTSDFVG

-878 NTNGVGNVSTTID
+878 NTNGIGNVSTTID

-909 VDLKQASSQQF
+909 IDLKQASSQQF

-1017 SKQQVIYYKN
+1017 SKQQVIYDKN

>member
-1 MEIKKKHRIMLYS
+1 
-14 ALILGTILVNNSY
+14 
-27 QAKAEEFTKTT
+27 
-38 STSQIRDTQTNNVE
+38 
-52 VPQTESTTV
+52 
-61 KGTSTTTTQQDLSN
+61 
-75 STASTATATATHSTM
+75 
-90 KQVVDNQTQNKE
+90 
-102 LVKNGD
+102 
-108 FKEKI
+108 
-113 IDKKIDKKSQWT
+113 
-125 NLYGAKDWN
+125 
-134 TYIDQ
+134 
-139 TKSVN
+139 
-144 KSPIIQRTEQ
+144 
-154 GQVSLS
+154 
-160 SDKGFRGAVTQKVNI
+160 
-175 DPTKKYEVK
+175 
-184 FDIETSNKVGQAFL
+184 
-198 RIMEKK
+198 
-204 DKNTR
+204 
-209 LWLSE
+209 
-214 MTSGTTNKHTL
+214 
-225 TKIYNPKL
+225 
-233 NVSEVTLELYYEKG
+233 
-247 TGSVT
+247 
-252 FDNISMKAK
+252 
-261 GPKDSEHP
+261 
-269 QPVTTQI
+269 
-276 EESVN
+276 
-281 TALNKNYVFNKADY
+281 
-295 QYTLTNPSLGKIV
+295 
-308 GGILYPSAT
+308 
-317 GSTTVKISDKSGK
+317 
-330 IIKEVP
+330 
-336 LSVTASTEDNFTK
+336 
-349 LLDKWNDVTIGNHV
+349 
-363 YDTND
+363 
-368 SNMQKLNQK
+368 
-377 LDETNAKNI
+377 
-386 KDIKLDSNRTFLWE
+386 
-400 DLKGLNNSAQLT
+400 
-412 ATYRRL
+412 
-418 EDLAKQITNPHST
+418 
-431 IYKNEKAIRTV
+431 
-442 KESLAWLHQNFYN
+442 
-455 VNKDIEGSA
+455 
-464 NWWDFEIG
+464 
-472 VPRSITAT
+472 
-480 LALMNNYFTDAEI
+480 MNNYFTDAEI

-541 NTIIK
+541 NTIIE

-647 AAAVE
+647 SAAVE

-794 TTEKDTG
+794 TTEKDAK
-801 REDTI
+801 REDTT
-806 KKLMNR
+806 KDFMSKHSK
-812 YDKTNKNS
+812 DAKEKN
-820 KVMTGQVTGTSDFVG
+820 GQVTGTSDFVG
-835 SVKLNDHFA
+835 SVKLNNHFA

-878 NTNGVGNVSTTID
+878 NTNGIGNVSTTID

-909 VDLKQASSQQF
+909 IDLKQASSQQF

-969 IVSNPFITISQKHD
+969 IVSNPFITISQNRD

-1017 SKQQVIYYKN
+1017 SKQQVIYDKN

>member
-1 MEIKKKHRIMLYS
+1 
-14 ALILGTILVNNSY
+14 
-27 QAKAEEFTKTT
+27 
-38 STSQIRDTQTNNVE
+38 
-52 VPQTESTTV
+52 
-61 KGTSTTTTQQDLSN
+61 
-75 STASTATATATHSTM
+75 
-90 KQVVDNQTQNKE
+90 
-102 LVKNGD
+102 
-108 FKEKI
+108 
-113 IDKKIDKKSQWT
+113 
-125 NLYGAKDWN
+125 
-134 TYIDQ
+134 
-139 TKSVN
+139 
-144 KSPIIQRTEQ
+144 
-154 GQVSLS
+154 
-160 SDKGFRGAVTQKVNI
+160 
-175 DPTKKYEVK
+175 
-184 FDIETSNKVGQAFL
+184 
-198 RIMEKK
+198 
-204 DKNTR
+204 
-209 LWLSE
+209 
-214 MTSGTTNKHTL
+214 
-225 TKIYNPKL
+225 
-233 NVSEVTLELYYEKG
+233 
-247 TGSVT
+247 
-252 FDNISMKAK
+252 
-261 GPKDSEHP
+261 
-269 QPVTTQI
+269 
-276 EESVN
+276 
-281 TALNKNYVFNKADY
+281 
-295 QYTLTNPSLGKIV
+295 
-308 GGILYPSAT
+308 
-317 GSTTVKISDKSGK
+317 
-330 IIKEVP
+330 
-336 LSVTASTEDNFTK
+336 
-349 LLDKWNDVTIGNHV
+349 
-363 YDTND
+363 
-368 SNMQKLNQK
+368 
-377 LDETNAKNI
+377 
-386 KDIKLDSNRTFLWE
+386 
-400 DLKGLNNSAQLT
+400 
-412 ATYRRL
+412 
-418 EDLAKQITNPHST
+418 
-431 IYKNEKAIRTV
+431 
-442 KESLAWLHQNFYN
+442 
-455 VNKDIEGSA
+455 
-464 NWWDFEIG
+464 
-472 VPRSITAT
+472 
-480 LALMNNYFTDAEI
+480 MNNYFTDAEI

-541 NTIIK
+541 NTIIE

-661 NMSNEE
+661 NISNEE

-794 TTEKDTG
+794 TTEKDAK
-801 REDTI
+801 REDTT
-806 KKLMNR
+806 KEFM
-812 YDKTNKNS
+812 S
-820 KVMTGQVTGTSDFVG
+820 KHSKDAKEKTGQVTGTSDFVG

-878 NTNGVGNVSTTID
+878 NTNGIGNVSTTID

-909 VDLKQASSQQF
+909 IDLKQASSQQF

-983 NKGDSYGYMMV
+983 NKDDSYGYMMV

-1017 SKQQVIYYKN
+1017 SKQQVIYDKN
-1027 SQTWAVI
+1027 SQTWTVI

>member
-27 QAKAEEFTKTT
+27 QAKAEELTKTT

-61 KGTSTTTTQQDLSN
+61 KETSTTTTQQDLSN
-75 STASTATATATHSTM
+75 PTASTATATATHSTM
-90 KQVVDNQTQNKE
+90 KQVVDSQTQNKE

-108 FKEKI
+108 FKETI
-113 IDKKIDKKSQWT
+113 IDKKSQWT

-160 SDKGFRGAVTQKVNI
+160 SDNSFRGAVTQKVNI
-175 DPTKKYEVK
+175 DPTKKYEIK

-198 RIMEKK
+198 RILENDEKTK
-204 DKNTR
+204 R
-209 LWLSE
+209 FWLSE

-233 NVSEVTLELYYEKG
+233 DVSEVTLELYYEKG

-269 QPVTTQI
+269 HPVTTQI

-281 TALNKNYVFNKADY
+281 TTLNKNYVFNKADY

-472 VPRSITAT
+472 VPRSITGT

-541 NTIIK
+541 NTIIE

-794 TTEKDTG
+794 TTEKDAK
-801 REDTI
+801 REDTT
-806 KKLMNR
+806 KEFM
-812 YDKTNKNS
+812 S
-820 KVMTGQVTGTSDFVG
+820 KHSKDAKEKTGQVTGASDFVG

-873 GSNIK
+873 GSNIN
-878 NTNGVGNVSTTID
+878 NTNGIGNVSTTID

-909 VDLKQASSQQF
+909 IDLKQASSQQF

-1017 SKQQVIYYKN
+1017 SKQQVIYDKN

>member
-624 IVKGELMDM
+624 I
-633 SRGRSISREAASSH
+633 S
-647 AAAVE
+647 
-652 VLRGFLRLA
+652 
-661 NMSNEE
+661 
-667 RNLDLK
+667 
-673 STIKTI
+673 
-679 ITSNKFYNVFNNL
+679 
-692 KSYSDIAN
+692 
-700 MNKLLN
+700 
-706 DSTVATKPLKSNLS
+706 
-720 TFNSMDR
+720 
-727 LAYYNAEK
+727 
-735 DFGFALSLHSKRT
+735 
-748 LNYEGMNDENTRGWY
+748 
-763 TGDGMFYLYNSD
+763 
-775 QSHYSNHFWPTV
+775 
-787 NPYKMAG
+787 
-794 TTEKDTG
+794 
-801 REDTI
+801 
-806 KKLMNR
+806 
-812 YDKTNKNS
+812 
-820 KVMTGQVTGTSDFVG
+820 
-835 SVKLNDHFA
+835 
-844 LAAMDFTN
+844 
-852 WDRTLTAQK
+852 
-861 GWVILNDKIVFL
+861 
-873 GSNIK
+873 
-878 NTNGVGNVSTTID
+878 
-891 QRKDDSKTPYTTY
+891 
-904 VNGKT
+904 
-909 VDLKQASSQQF
+909 
-920 TDTKSVFLES
+920 
-930 KEPGRNIGYIFFKN
+930 
-944 STIDIE
+944 
-950 RKEQTGTW
+950 
-958 NSINRTSKNTS
+958 
-969 IVSNPFITISQKHD
+969 
-983 NKGDSYGYMMV
+983 
-994 PNIDRTS
+994 
-1001 FDKLANSKE
+1001 
-1010 VELLENS
+1010 
-1017 SKQQVIYYKN
+1017 
-1027 SQTWAVI
+1027 
-1034 KHDNQ
+1034 
-1039 ESLINNQFKMN
+1039 
-1050 KAGLYLVQ
+1050 
-1058 KVGNDYQ
+1058 
-1065 NVYYQPQT
+1065 
-1073 MTKTDQLAI
+1073 

>member
-27 QAKAEEFTKTT
+27 QAKAEELTKTT

-61 KGTSTTTTQQDLSN
+61 KETSTTTTQQDLSN
-75 STASTATATATHSTM
+75 PTASTATATATHSTM
-90 KQVVDNQTQNKE
+90 KQVVDSQTQNKE

-108 FKEKI
+108 FKETI
-113 IDKKIDKKSQWT
+113 IDKKSQWT

-160 SDKGFRGAVTQKVNI
+160 SDNSFRGAVTQKVNI
-175 DPTKKYEVK
+175 DPTKKYEIK

-198 RIMEKK
+198 RILENDEKTK
-204 DKNTR
+204 R
-209 LWLSE
+209 FWLSE

-233 NVSEVTLELYYEKG
+233 DVSEVTLELYYEKG

-281 TALNKNYVFNKADY
+281 TTLNKNYVFNKADY

-472 VPRSITAT
+472 VPRSITGT

-541 NTIIK
+541 NTIIE

-647 AAAVE
+647 SAAVE

-794 TTEKDTG
+794 TTEKDAK
-801 REDTI
+801 REDTT
-806 KKLMNR
+806 KEFM
-812 YDKTNKNS
+812 S
-820 KVMTGQVTGTSDFVG
+820 KHSKDAKEKTGQVTGASDFVG

-873 GSNIK
+873 GSNIN
-878 NTNGVGNVSTTID
+878 NTNGIGNVSTTID

-909 VDLKQASSQQF
+909 IDLKQASSQQF

-1017 SKQQVIYYKN
+1017 SKQQVIYDKN

>member
-1 MEIKKKHRIMLYS
+1 
-14 ALILGTILVNNSY
+14 
-27 QAKAEEFTKTT
+27 
-38 STSQIRDTQTNNVE
+38 
-52 VPQTESTTV
+52 
-61 KGTSTTTTQQDLSN
+61 
-75 STASTATATATHSTM
+75 
-90 KQVVDNQTQNKE
+90 
-102 LVKNGD
+102 
-108 FKEKI
+108 
-113 IDKKIDKKSQWT
+113 
-125 NLYGAKDWN
+125 
-134 TYIDQ
+134 
-139 TKSVN
+139 
-144 KSPIIQRTEQ
+144 
-154 GQVSLS
+154 
-160 SDKGFRGAVTQKVNI
+160 
-175 DPTKKYEVK
+175 
-184 FDIETSNKVGQAFL
+184 
-198 RIMEKK
+198 
-204 DKNTR
+204 
-209 LWLSE
+209 
-214 MTSGTTNKHTL
+214 
-225 TKIYNPKL
+225 
-233 NVSEVTLELYYEKG
+233 
-247 TGSVT
+247 
-252 FDNISMKAK
+252 
-261 GPKDSEHP
+261 
-269 QPVTTQI
+269 
-276 EESVN
+276 
-281 TALNKNYVFNKADY
+281 
-295 QYTLTNPSLGKIV
+295 
-308 GGILYPSAT
+308 
-317 GSTTVKISDKSGK
+317 
-330 IIKEVP
+330 
-336 LSVTASTEDNFTK
+336 
-349 LLDKWNDVTIGNHV
+349 V

-368 SNMQKLNQK
+368 SNMQKINQK

-386 KDIKLDSNRTFLWE
+386 KTIKLDSNHTFLWK
-400 DLKGLNNSAQLT
+400 DLDNLNNSAQLT

-442 KESLAWLHQNFYN
+442 KERLAWLHQNFYN

-513 LVNPFKALGGNLVDM
+513 LDNPFKALGGNLVDM

-541 NTIIK
+541 NTIIE

-700 MNKLLN
+700 MNKMLN

-794 TTEKDTG
+794 TTEKDAK
-801 REDTI
+801 REDTT
-806 KKLMNR
+806 KEFM
-812 YDKTNKNS
+812 S
-820 KVMTGQVTGTSDFVG
+820 KHSKDAKEKTGQVTGTSDFVG

-878 NTNGVGNVSTTID
+878 NTNGIGNVSTTID

-909 VDLKQASSQQF
+909 IDLKQASSQQF

-1017 SKQQVIYYKN
+1017 SKQQVIYDKN

>member
-75 STASTATATATHSTM
+75 STASTATATATHSTI

-108 FKEKI
+108 FKETI
-113 IDKKIDKKSQWT
+113 IDKKSQWT

-160 SDKGFRGAVTQKVNI
+160 SDKEFRGAVTQKVNI

-184 FDIETSNKVGQAFL
+184 FDIETSNKAGQAFL

-204 DKNTR
+204 DNNTR

-308 GGILYPSAT
+308 GGILYPNAT

-368 SNMQKLNQK
+368 SNMQKINQK

-400 DLKGLNNSAQLT
+400 DLKDLNNSAQLT

-472 VPRSITAT
+472 VPRSITGT

-503 VPDAGYFRKT
+503 VPDAGFFRKT

-541 NTIIK
+541 NTIIE

-647 AAAVE
+647 SAAVE

-727 LAYYNAEK
+727 LASYNAEK

-794 TTEKDTG
+794 TTEKDTK
-801 REDTI
+801 REDTT
-806 KKLMNR
+806 KEFM
-812 YDKTNKNS
+812 S
-820 KVMTGQVTGTSDFVG
+820 KHSKDAKEKTGQVTGTSDFVG

-909 VDLKQASSQQF
+909 IDLKQASSQQF

-1017 SKQQVIYYKN
+1017 SKQQVIYDKN

-1073 MTKTDQLAI
+1073 LTKTDQLAI

>member
-1 MEIKKKHRIMLYS
+1 
-14 ALILGTILVNNSY
+14 
-27 QAKAEEFTKTT
+27 
-38 STSQIRDTQTNNVE
+38 
-52 VPQTESTTV
+52 
-61 KGTSTTTTQQDLSN
+61 
-75 STASTATATATHSTM
+75 
-90 KQVVDNQTQNKE
+90 
-102 LVKNGD
+102 
-108 FKEKI
+108 
-113 IDKKIDKKSQWT
+113 
-125 NLYGAKDWN
+125 
-134 TYIDQ
+134 
-139 TKSVN
+139 
-144 KSPIIQRTEQ
+144 
-154 GQVSLS
+154 
-160 SDKGFRGAVTQKVNI
+160 
-175 DPTKKYEVK
+175 
-184 FDIETSNKVGQAFL
+184 
-198 RIMEKK
+198 
-204 DKNTR
+204 
-209 LWLSE
+209 
-214 MTSGTTNKHTL
+214 
-225 TKIYNPKL
+225 
-233 NVSEVTLELYYEKG
+233 
-247 TGSVT
+247 
-252 FDNISMKAK
+252 
-261 GPKDSEHP
+261 
-269 QPVTTQI
+269 
-276 EESVN
+276 
-281 TALNKNYVFNKADY
+281 
-295 QYTLTNPSLGKIV
+295 
-308 GGILYPSAT
+308 
-317 GSTTVKISDKSGK
+317 
-330 IIKEVP
+330 
-336 LSVTASTEDNFTK
+336 
-349 LLDKWNDVTIGNHV
+349 
-363 YDTND
+363 
-368 SNMQKLNQK
+368 
-377 LDETNAKNI
+377 
-386 KDIKLDSNRTFLWE
+386 
-400 DLKGLNNSAQLT
+400 
-412 ATYRRL
+412 
-418 EDLAKQITNPHST
+418 
-431 IYKNEKAIRTV
+431 
-442 KESLAWLHQNFYN
+442 
-455 VNKDIEGSA
+455 
-464 NWWDFEIG
+464 
-472 VPRSITAT
+472 
-480 LALMNNYFTDAEI
+480 MNNYFTDAEI
-493 KTYTDPIEHF
+493 KTYTYPIEHF

-541 NTIIK
+541 NTIIE

-647 AAAVE
+647 SAAVE

-794 TTEKDTG
+794 TTEKDAK
-801 REDTI
+801 REDTT
-806 KKLMNR
+806 KDFM
-812 YDKTNKNS
+812 S
-820 KVMTGQVTGTSDFVG
+820 KHSKDAKEKTGQVTGTSDFVG
-835 SVKLNDHFA
+835 SVKLNNHFA

-878 NTNGVGNVSTTID
+878 NTNGIGNVSTTID

-909 VDLKQASSQQF
+909 IDLKQASSQQF

-969 IVSNPFITISQKHD
+969 IVSNPFITISQNHD

-1017 SKQQVIYYKN
+1017 SKQQVIYDKN